1 VNTPAPLNFE
11 DQERVRSALSRAV
24 GLRPESGDSLNFGLK
39 VEPVRTGAPAVPPVV
54 AEVGPDYRKA
64 AGTAA
69 PSTTWLVALGA
80 IVALLLVAFAVR
92 ARSPAISVEQR
103 DAMVLRIRRQLSL
116 MDGAGDA
123 RS

>member
-1 VNTPAPLNFE
+1 
-11 DQERVRSALSRAV
+11 VRAALSRAV
-24 GLRPESGDSLNFGLK
+24 GLKPESGDSLNFGMQ
-39 VEPVRTGAPAVPPVV
+39 VEPARSAAPLPPPVT

-64 AGTAA
+64 AADA
-69 PSTTWLVALGA
+69 PMASTSWLVAIAA
-80 IVALLLVAFAVR
+80 IIALLLVAFAVR

-116 MDGAGDA
+116 MDGSGDA